1 MNVDDEA
8 IIRAIKRMNDP
19 DIEPERIESDPETES
34 DEEVAPP
41 PPTYEDPDMERLYQD
56 SALRQHLGIGSSFT
70 GPKGVKEDYK
80 FHKQQERA
88 RKRDKEQK
96 DFDKLSK
103 KALSSGWLQR
113 QIEEEEK
120 DEEEVEF
127 MRQYRE
133 KRLRELQQ
141 QQGTRFGSVMEL
153 TRTSFVQTIDRE
165 GPHVKIVIHMYENSN
180 QASRLVN
187 EMLPQLA
194 TRYPSTKFCKIVA
207 SHADASFDHIALP
220 ALLVYQGGELQHT
233 LLRLTDEI
241 PDWAETGRCSFRDF
255 EEYLAIQGVLDQE
268 CRDDSDL
275 EASEEDFD

>member
-19 DIEPERIESDPETES
+19 DREPERIDSETES
-34 DEEVAPP
+34 DEEVAAP

-88 RKRDKEQK
+88 RKREKDEK

-113 QIEEEEK
+113 QIEEEERDE
-120 DEEEVEF
+120 DEEEF
-127 MRQYRE
+127 LRQYRE
-133 KRLRELQQ
+133 RRIRELQQ

-153 TRTSFVQTIDRE
+153 TRGSFVQTIDRE
-165 GPHVKIVIHMYENSN
+165 GPEVKIVIHMYENSN

-194 TRYPSTKFCKIVA
+194 VRYPRTKFCKIVA

-241 PDWAETGRCSFRDF
+241 PDWADTGRCSLRDF
-255 EEYLAIQGVLDQE
+255 EEYLALQGVLEQE
-268 CRDDSDL
+268 GRNDSDL
-275 EASEEDFD
+275 ERSDDDFE